1 MKMSKGKRKG
11 FTLVELV
18 IVIAV
23 IAVLS
28 AILIPTFATVIDNA
42 NKAKDDA
49 NAKAMTT
56 ELMLNATM
64 DGLSGYSAQEA
75 RALIF
80 QFSEA
85 TTDVKSKDNSYW
97 YNTATNQV
105 EVHNTKEMLLGTGS
119 EGAASVMAKTLA
131 YSSTRT
137 LSASVQSTVFS
148 LSVNSDYVYIAG
160 NEALSAAV
168 DILGNLTT
176 YARLKDPNDVA
187 GQMNALYQEAL
198 GKLDSLS
205 SELKTAV
212 TNALAKF
219 DPSKCLYFDNVGIY
233 TSAADNSAA
242 FTNYVVTNGTTRIA
256 GLVNKDKDDESKVV
270 YIHPSV
276 ELVFPAGCKVN
287 GNSFKGL
294 DVQGGGTVTVT
305 VPAAN
310 SATSAVI
317 KQSVSDLIQYSQEQS
332 SVTEANVTQALQ
344 EAYDLT
350 ASDALTGVD
359 LSDAAS
365 VLVKVEE
372 AVSQQVFSVSLNS
385 NFNVVTDASN
395 QVTYKELTFDF
406 GYIQSELRALVGNRD
421 QFFRS
426 TNNSVTA
433 GSGSLADSGFVQ
445 SQGTLAYVTLDLSK
459 TGAELVEAYGITDT
473 ATASSEYLIPTLDL
487 EVSKIFAALNE
498 MGLKPD
504 SIGEND
510 RIRLTYENYAN
521 YGVISGVC
529 VFHNENTV
537 VSYRIKPVMYIKR
550 VSVSRVTMDAV
561 LGLNNTYV
569 VGVPDVSSSVNL
581 SSLTVWAKLKEQS
594 ELVQLTQITAKGSA
608 HTGKYYYNKADST
621 ETATIEEII
630 IKDKNGAEV
639 FRQFINTKSSAA
651 DGGDQTQE

>member
-137 LSASVQSTVFS
+137 LSASVQSSVFS

-176 YARLKDPNDVA
+176 YARLKDPAHVA
-187 GQMNALYQEAL
+187 EQMDSLYQEAL

-205 SELKTAV
+205 GELKTAV
-212 TNALAKF
+212 TNALEKF
-219 DPSKCLYFDNVGIY
+219 APSKCLYFDNVGIY
-233 TSAADNSAA
+233 TSADKNAPA
-242 FTNYVVTNGTTRIA
+242 FENYVVTNGTTRIA
-256 GLVNKDKDDESKVV
+256 GAVDNAVDAS
-270 YIHPSV
+270 IASSV
-276 ELVFPAGCKVN
+276 ELVFPSGCKVN
-287 GNSFKGL
+287 GNSFSGL
-294 DVQGGGTVTVT
+294 QVQGGGTVTVT

-433 GSGSLADSGFVQ
+433 GSDSLADSGFVQ
-445 SQGTLAYVTLDLSK
+445 SQGTLAYVRLDLSK
-459 TGAELVEAYGITDT
+459 TGAELVKAYEVKDT

-581 SSLTVWAKLKEQS
+581 SSLTVWAKLKEQT

-630 IKDKNGAEV
+630 IKDKNGTVV

>member
-119 EGAASVMAKTLA
+119 EGAAAVMAKTLA

-187 GQMNALYQEAL
+187 GQMNALYREAR

-205 SELKTAV
+205 GELKTAV
-212 TNALAKF
+212 TNALEKF
-219 DPSKCLYFDNVGIY
+219 APSKCLYFDNVGIY
-233 TSAADNSAA
+233 TSADKNAPA
-242 FTNYVVTNGTTRIA
+242 FENYVVTNGTTRIA
-256 GLVNKDKDDESKVV
+256 GAVGNAVDAS
-270 YIHPSV
+270 IASSV
-276 ELVFPAGCKVN
+276 ELVFPSGCKVN
-287 GNSFKGL
+287 GNSFSGL
-294 DVQGGGTVTVT
+294 QVQGGGTVTVT

-332 SVTEANVTQALQ
+332 TVTEANVTQALQ

-395 QVTYKELTFDF
+395 QVTYKDLTFDF

-426 TNNSVTA
+426 KNDSVTA

-487 EVSKIFAALNE
+487 EVSKIFAALTE
-498 MGLKPD
+498 MGLEPD

-630 IKDKNGAEV
+630 IKDKNEQEV

>member
-176 YARLKDPNDVA
+176 YARLKDPAHVA
-187 GQMNALYQEAL
+187 EQMDSLYREAL

-205 SELKTAV
+205 GELKTAV
-212 TNALAKF
+212 KNALAKF

-233 TSAADNSAA
+233 TSAGQGAPA
-242 FTNYVVTNGTTRIA
+242 FENYVVTNGTTRIA
-256 GLVNKDKDDESKVV
+256 GAVANAVDAQIAS
-270 YIHPSV
+270 SV
-276 ELVFPAGCKVN
+276 ELVFPSGCKVN
-287 GNSFKGL
+287 GNSFSGL
-294 DVQGGGTVTVT
+294 QVQGGGTVTVT

-310 SATSAVI
+310 SATAAVI

-332 SVTEANVTQALQ
+332 TVTEANVTQALQ

-426 TNNSVTA
+426 KNDSVTA

-487 EVSKIFAALNE
+487 EVSKIFAALTE
-498 MGLKPD
+498 MGLEPD

-630 IKDKNGAEV
+630 IKDKNGTEV

>member
-176 YARLKDPNDVA
+176 YARLKDPAHVA
-187 GQMNALYQEAL
+187 EQMDSLYREAL

-205 SELKTAV
+205 GELKTAV
-212 TNALAKF
+212 KNALAKF

-233 TSAADNSAA
+233 TSAGQGAPA
-242 FTNYVVTNGTTRIA
+242 FENYVVTNGTTRIA
-256 GLVNKDKDDESKVV
+256 GAVANAVDAQIAS
-270 YIHPSV
+270 SV
-276 ELVFPAGCKVN
+276 ELVFPSGCKVN
-287 GNSFKGL
+287 GNSFSGL
-294 DVQGGGTVTVT
+294 QVQGGGTVTVT

-332 SVTEANVTQALQ
+332 SVTKANVTQALQ

-426 TNNSVTA
+426 KNTSVTA

-445 SQGTLAYVTLDLSK
+445 SQGTLAYVTLNLFK

-630 IKDKNGAEV
+630 IKDKNGTEV

>member
-187 GQMNALYQEAL
+187 GQMDALYQEAL

-205 SELKTAV
+205 GELKTAV

-219 DPSKCLYFDNVGIY
+219 APSKCLYFDNVGIY
-233 TSAADNSAA
+233 TSAGQGAPA
-242 FTNYVVTNGTTRIA
+242 FENYVVTNGTTRIA
-256 GLVNKDKDDESKVV
+256 GAVANAVDAQIAS
-270 YIHPSV
+270 SV
-276 ELVFPAGCKVN
+276 ELVFPSGCKVN
-287 GNSFKGL
+287 GNSFSGL
-294 DVQGGGTVTVT
+294 KVQGGGTVTVT

-332 SVTEANVTQALQ
+332 SVTKANVTQALQ

-426 TNNSVTA
+426 KNDSVTA

-630 IKDKNGAEV
+630 IKDKNGTEV

>member
-119 EGAASVMAKTLA
+119 EGAAAVMAKTLA

-187 GQMNALYQEAL
+187 GQMDSLYQEAL

-205 SELKTAV
+205 GELKTAV

-219 DPSKCLYFDNVGIY
+219 NPSKCLYFDNVGIY
-233 TSAADNSAA
+233 TSADQNAPT
-242 FTNYVVTNGTTRIA
+242 FENYVVTNGTTRIA
-256 GLVNKDKDDESKVV
+256 GAVGNAVDAS
-270 YIHPSV
+270 IASSV
-276 ELVFPAGCKVN
+276 ELVFPSGCKVN
-287 GNSFKGL
+287 GNSFSGL
-294 DVQGGGTVTVT
+294 QVQGGGTVTVT

-332 SVTEANVTQALQ
+332 TVTEANVTQALQ

-395 QVTYKELTFDF
+395 QVTYKDLTFDF

-426 TNNSVTA
+426 KNDSVTA

-459 TGAELVEAYGITDT
+459 TGADLVEAYGITDT

-487 EVSKIFAALNE
+487 EVSKIFAALTE
-498 MGLKPD
+498 MGLDPD

-581 SSLTVWAKLKEQS
+581 SSLTVWAKLKEQT

-630 IKDKNGAEV
+630 IKDKNGQEV
-639 FRQFINTKSSAA
+639 FRQFINTNSSAA
-651 DGGDQTQE
+651 

>member
-137 LSASVQSTVFS
+137 LSASVQSSVFS

-176 YARLKDPNDVA
+176 YARLKDPAHVA
-187 GQMNALYQEAL
+187 EQLDSLYQEAL

-205 SELKTAV
+205 DELKTAV

-219 DPSKCLYFDNVGIY
+219 APSKCLYFDNVGIY
-233 TSAADNSAA
+233 TSADKNAPA
-242 FTNYVVTNGTTRIA
+242 FENYVVTNGTTRIA
-256 GLVNKDKDDESKVV
+256 GAVDNAVDAS
-270 YIHPSV
+270 IASSV
-276 ELVFPAGCKVN
+276 ELVFPSGCKVN
-287 GNSFKGL
+287 GNSFSGL
-294 DVQGGGTVTVT
+294 QVQGGGTVTVT

-426 TNNSVTA
+426 ENDSVTA
-433 GSGSLADSGFVQ
+433 GSDKLADSGFVQ
-445 SQGTLAYVTLDLSK
+445 SSGELAYVTLDLSK
-459 TGAELVEAYGITDT
+459 TGAELVKAYEVKDT

-581 SSLTVWAKLKEQS
+581 SSLTVWAKLKEQT

-621 ETATIEEII
+621 ETATIEQII
-630 IKDKNGAEV
+630 IKDKNGTEV
-639 FRQFINTKSSAA
+639 FRQFINSAA
-651 DGGDQTQE
+651 

>member
-119 EGAASVMAKTLA
+119 EGAAAVMAKTLA

-187 GQMNALYQEAL
+187 GQMDSLYQEAL

-205 SELKTAV
+205 GELKTAV

-219 DPSKCLYFDNVGIY
+219 NPSKCLYFDNVGIY
-233 TSAADNSAA
+233 TSADQNAPT
-242 FTNYVVTNGTTRIA
+242 FENYVVTNGTTRIA
-256 GLVNKDKDDESKVV
+256 GAVGNAVDAS
-270 YIHPSV
+270 IASSV
-276 ELVFPAGCKVN
+276 ELVFPSGCKVN
-287 GNSFKGL
+287 GNSFSGL
-294 DVQGGGTVTVT
+294 QVQGGGTVTVT

-332 SVTEANVTQALQ
+332 TVTEANVTQALQ

-395 QVTYKELTFDF
+395 QVTYKDLTFDF

-426 TNNSVTA
+426 KNDSVTA

-487 EVSKIFAALNE
+487 EVSKIFAALTE
-498 MGLKPD
+498 MGLDPD

-581 SSLTVWAKLKEQS
+581 SSLTVWAKLKEQT

-630 IKDKNGAEV
+630 IKDKNGQEV
-639 FRQFINTKSSAA
+639 FRQFINTNSSAA
-651 DGGDQTQE
+651 

>member
-176 YARLKDPNDVA
+176 YARLKDPAHVA
-187 GQMNALYQEAL
+187 EQMDSLYLEAL

-205 SELKTAV
+205 GELKTAV
-212 TNALAKF
+212 TNALEKF

-233 TSAADNSAA
+233 TSADKNAPA
-242 FTNYVVTNGTTRIA
+242 FENYVVTNGTTRIA
-256 GLVNKDKDDESKVV
+256 GAVDNAVDAS
-270 YIHPSV
+270 IASSV
-276 ELVFPAGCKVN
+276 ELVFPSGCKVN
-287 GNSFKGL
+287 GNSFSGL
-294 DVQGGGTVTVT
+294 QVQGGGTVTVT

-332 SVTEANVTQALQ
+332 SVTKANVTQALQ

-426 TNNSVTA
+426 KNDSVTA

-487 EVSKIFAALNE
+487 EVSKIFAALTE
-498 MGLKPD
+498 MGLDPD

-581 SSLTVWAKLKEQS
+581 SSLTVWAKLKEQT

-630 IKDKNGAEV
+630 IKDKNGQEV
-639 FRQFINTKSSAA
+639 FRQFINTNSSAA
-651 DGGDQTQE
+651 

>member
-187 GQMNALYQEAL
+187 GQMNALYREAL
-198 GKLDSLS
+198 GKLNSLS
-205 SELKTAV
+205 DELKTAV
-212 TNALAKF
+212 TNALEKF
-219 DPSKCLYFDNVGIY
+219 APSKCLYFDNVGIY
-233 TSAADNSAA
+233 TSAGQGAPA
-242 FTNYVVTNGTTRIA
+242 FENYVVTNGTTRIA
-256 GLVNKDKDDESKVV
+256 GAVANAVDAQIAS
-270 YIHPSV
+270 SV
-276 ELVFPAGCKVN
+276 ELVFPSGCKVN
-287 GNSFKGL
+287 GNSFSGL
-294 DVQGGGTVTVT
+294 QVQGGGTVTVT

-332 SVTEANVTQALQ
+332 SVTKANVTQALQ

-426 TNNSVTA
+426 KNDSVTA

-445 SQGTLAYVTLDLSK
+445 SQGTLAYVTLNLSK
-459 TGAELVEAYGITDT
+459 TGADLVKDYEVKDT

-529 VFHNENTV
+529 VFHNEDTV

-581 SSLTVWAKLKEQS
+581 SGLTVWAKLKEQS
-594 ELVQLTQITAKGSA
+594 ELVQLTQITTKGSA
-608 HTGKYYYNKADST
+608 HTGKYYYQKADSS
-621 ETATIEEII
+621 ETATIEEIV
-630 IKDKNGAEV
+630 IKDKNGTAV
-639 FRQFINTKSSAA
+639 FRQFINIKSSAA

>member
-176 YARLKDPNDVA
+176 YARLKDPAHVA
-187 GQMNALYQEAL
+187 EQMNLLYQEAL
-198 GKLDSLS
+198 GKLNSLS
-205 SELKTAV
+205 GELKTAV

-219 DPSKCLYFDNVGIY
+219 APSKCLYFDNVGIY
-233 TSAADNSAA
+233 TSAEKNAPA
-242 FTNYVVTNGTTRIA
+242 FENYVVTNGTTRIA
-256 GLVNKDKDDESKVV
+256 GAVDNAVDAS
-270 YIHPSV
+270 IASSV
-276 ELVFPAGCKVN
+276 ELVFPSGCKVN
-287 GNSFKGL
+287 GNSFSGL
-294 DVQGGGTVTVT
+294 QVQGGGTVTVT

-426 TNNSVTA
+426 KNDSITA
-433 GSGSLADSGFVQ
+433 GSDSLADSGFVQ
-445 SQGTLAYVTLDLSK
+445 SQGTLAYVRLDLSK
-459 TGAELVEAYGITDT
+459 TGAELVKAYEVKDT

-487 EVSKIFAALNE
+487 EVSKIFAALTE

-550 VSVSRVTMDAV
+550 VSVSNVTMDAV
-561 LGLNNTYV
+561 LGLNDTYV
-569 VGVPDVSSSVNL
+569 IGVPDVSSSVNL

-608 HTGKYYYNKADST
+608 HTGKYYYNKAEST
-621 ETATIEEII
+621 ETATIEQII
-630 IKDKNGAEV
+630 IKDKNGTEV
-639 FRQFINTKSSAA
+639 FRQFINSAA
-651 DGGDQTQE
+651 

>member
-137 LSASVQSTVFS
+137 LSASVQSSVFS

-176 YARLKDPNDVA
+176 YARLKDPAHVA
-187 GQMNALYQEAL
+187 EQMDSLYQEAL

-205 SELKTAV
+205 GELKTAV
-212 TNALAKF
+212 TNALEKF
-219 DPSKCLYFDNVGIY
+219 APSKCLYFDNVGIY
-233 TSAADNSAA
+233 TSADKNAPA
-242 FTNYVVTNGTTRIA
+242 FENYVVTNGTTRIA
-256 GLVNKDKDDESKVV
+256 GAVDNAVDAS
-270 YIHPSV
+270 IASSV
-276 ELVFPAGCKVN
+276 ELVFPSGCKVN
-287 GNSFKGL
+287 GNSFSGL
-294 DVQGGGTVTVT
+294 QVQGGGTVTVT

-433 GSGSLADSGFVQ
+433 GSDSLADSGFVQ
-445 SQGTLAYVTLDLSK
+445 SQGTLAYVRLDLSK
-459 TGAELVEAYGITDT
+459 TGAELVKAYEVKDT

-630 IKDKNGAEV
+630 IKDKNEQEV